1 MSSAM
6 ITKLFSMSISAG
18 LLILCL
24 ITIRLLLSSRLP
36 RQWFVLAGL
45 IVLLRLLVPFDLPF
59 STGFSLPVPQFLSS
73 GDTFPADSTGSD
85 GGLTSSNYTGGR
97 LNPIGNSIPTVAP
110 SLNGPSTAAA
120 PGSGLPRP
128 GKETLILLIWISGAC
143 LGLALF
149 LWQYLRESRLLR
161 QSLPFGRKSFPLLG
175 GRKRNIPLR
184 VSDRITTP
192 VSFGFFHSSII
203 LPKEMTREGS
213 LMQDAILYHEWIHIR
228 RHDNLFKLFAIAA
241 ACIHWFNPLVW
252 IWLFLF
258 EQDLELSCDEAV
270 VAGLT
275 PDQKES
281 YALTLISFAG
291 QKRGILSPSS
301 SFGKNAVK
309 ERIVAI
315 MNYKKKGTA
324 SLFLGAAL
332 LCASLTVFAQGTSTD
347 QAASSQN
354 ETATGHSS
362 KKVTSDEQN
371 TETAPAHSASET
383 ADASEDTITDE
394 TETEVYLF
402 EDTFDA
408 DGLSIWYG
416 TNGQSISYIFQ
427 PPALTDDEQ
436 AMTVSLGGSWLEEY
450 LPYGLSRDEETDSW
464 MYNSQTINI
473 LLDEDGMLYSNP
485 NGVLYLYITRDDDN
499 VIDTIRI
506 LTAEEVSSHL
516 ASMILGRTL
525 TDDTTGN
532 DSAAA
537 DSGKETDSE
546 SESEQDAAAISIIGG
561 ADGPTS
567 VFIAG
572 KIKE

>member
-1 MSSAM
+1 
-6 ITKLFSMSISAG
+6 
-18 LLILCL
+18 
-24 ITIRLLLSSRLP
+24 
-36 RQWFVLAGL
+36 
-45 IVLLRLLVPFDLPF
+45 
-59 STGFSLPVPQFLSS
+59 
-73 GDTFPADSTGSD
+73 
-85 GGLTSSNYTGGR
+85 
-97 LNPIGNSIPTVAP
+97 
-110 SLNGPSTAAA
+110 
-120 PGSGLPRP
+120 
-128 GKETLILLIWISGAC
+128 
-143 LGLALF
+143 
-149 LWQYLRESRLLR
+149 
-161 QSLPFGRKSFPLLG
+161 
-175 GRKRNIPLR
+175 
-184 VSDRITTP
+184 
-192 VSFGFFHSSII
+192 
-203 LPKEMTREGS
+203 
-213 LMQDAILYHEWIHIR
+213 MQDAILYHEWIHIR

-291 QKRGILSPSS
+291 QKRDILSPSS

-354 ETATGHSS
+354 ETTTGHSS

-427 PPALTDDEQ
+427 PPALTDDQ
-436 AMTVSLGGSWLEEY
+436 AMTVSLGDSWLEEY
-450 LPYGLSRDEETDSW
+450 LPYGLSHDEETDSW

-485 NGVLYLYITRDDDN
+485 NGVLYLYVSRDDN
-499 VIDTIRI
+499 YVIDTIRI

-537 DSGKETDSE
+537 DSGEETDSE
-546 SESEQDAAAISIIGG
+546 ERIRAGCRRYLYHRRCRRTHQCFQSQGKSKHKQVETNLTQAANRKYHTG
-561 ADGPTS
+561 
-567 VFIAG
+567 
-572 KIKE
+572 